1 MKKKTTEQTETVEQ
15 KLNYSEL
22 IREALKGNLEASV
35 QQVAEVLKRKLPNH
49 SGLATYV
56 TTSSFQ
62 SSVSGLRSK
71 LKGGGQVAG
80 ARTVKRSSTRYFRPT
95 TEDLIKFLDATS
107 ELKLDLAKLAD
118 TLKLV
123 ETMGGSERVLS
134 MASTLSELKSTL
146 KTDEQ
151 VKAVLTTLHGLPL

>member
-1 MKKKTTEQTETVEQ
+1 MKKKTEQTGAVEQ

-22 IREALKGNLEASV
+22 IRDVLKGNLEAST
-35 QQVAEVLKRKLPNH
+35 QEVAEILKKKMPDH
-49 SGLATYV
+49 GGLAVYV

-62 SSVSGLRSK
+62 SSVSGIRSK
-71 LKGGGQVAG
+71 LKNGGQTAG
-80 ARTVKRSSTRYFRPT
+80 VRTAKRAAVPHGKPT

-107 ELKLDLAKLAD
+107 ELKIDVAKLAD

-123 ETMGGSERVLS
+123 EAMGGSARVLA
-134 MASTLSELKSTL
+134 MATTLSGLKNTL

-151 VKAVLTTLHGLPL
+151 IKAVLTTLHGLPL